1 MVCVWLQLQTTRR
14 GVFSQKRRKTNK
26 NKDDYCMTT
35 TNKQQW
41 EVCFLRIVDKH
52 TKRPMNTDALCLIA
66 TTKRG
71 VFSGYKTNKQ
81 KDPQIKMICAWL
93 QLQTTGRCV
102 VLLLFF
108 FQDRWQTK
116 TEKDPQIKICAWLQ
130 LQTTRRGVCSSGQ
143 RTHEQD
149 QRSCR

>member
-14 GVFSQKRRKTNK
+14 GVCSQKRTKTNK
-26 NKDDYCMTT
+26 NKDDYCLTA

-41 EVCFLRIVDKH
+41 DVFSQDSRQTYKKTHEHRCSVPDCNYKERCFLRIQDKQ
-52 TKRPMNTDALCLIA
+52 TKRP
-66 TTKRG
+66 
-71 VFSGYKTNKQ
+71 TNK
-81 KDPQIKMICAWL
+81 DDLCMTA
-93 QLQTTGRCV
+93 TSFV
-102 VLLLFF
+102 VFF
-108 FQDRWQTK
+108 EDRWQTK